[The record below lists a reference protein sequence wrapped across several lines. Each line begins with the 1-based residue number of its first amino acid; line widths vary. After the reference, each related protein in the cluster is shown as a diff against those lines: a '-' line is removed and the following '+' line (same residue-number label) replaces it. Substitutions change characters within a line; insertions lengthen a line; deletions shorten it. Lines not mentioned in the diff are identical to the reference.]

1 MIYFHLGGLKLQ
13 THSKWPRTKLKLEK
27 MKTIVLLISFSVI
40 ASNYCFGQNFQIV
53 YEASPKY
60 SYEII
65 EAIPS
70 MAKDKHKYR
79 YSLAINS
86 HISLFKRDS
95 LLIGNRFDRN
105 RGFEIWQKDEIYKNR
120 QNDQWLKIS
129 GAYIDGTGYER
140 KISDLIS
147 NNNFEWSKTGNVKEI
162 LGFKCIEVVN
172 NAKTAYY
179 ARDIPIP
186 DGPKY
191 GIFSLPGLVLE
202 YEDESGHWEAV
213 DIHFPENLEI
223 RIPKVKTTSKES
235 DIKMSVFDQKDLPA
249 GKAIRV
255 DYTTPANKWIK
266 FDDR

>member
-1 MIYFHLGGLKLQ
+1 
-13 THSKWPRTKLKLEK
+13 
-27 MKTIVLLISFSVI
+27 LLISFRVI
-40 ASNYCFGQNFQIV
+40 ASNYSFGQNFQIV

-140 KISDLIS
+140 KISDLI
-147 NNNFEWSKTGNVKEI
+147 
-162 LGFKCIEVVN
+162 
-172 NAKTAYY
+172 
-179 ARDIPIP
+179 
-186 DGPKY
+186 
-191 GIFSLPGLVLE
+191 
-202 YEDESGHWEAV
+202 
-213 DIHFPENLEI
+213 
-223 RIPKVKTTSKES
+223 
-235 DIKMSVFDQKDLPA
+235 
-249 GKAIRV
+249 
-255 DYTTPANKWIK
+255 
-266 FDDR
+266 

>member
-1 MIYFHLGGLKLQ
+1 
-13 THSKWPRTKLKLEK
+13 
-27 MKTIVLLISFSVI
+27 MKNLVILISLSI
-40 ASNYCFGQNFQIV
+40 LATTYCIGQNIQIV
-53 YEASPKY
+53 YEASSRY
-60 SYEII
+60 SNEII
-65 EAIPS
+65 EAMPS
-70 MAKDKHKYR
+70 LANDKNKYR
-79 YSLAINS
+79 YSLTINS

-179 ARDIPIP
+179 AQDIPIP

-202 YEDESGHWEAV
+202 YEDESGYWEAV

-235 DIKMSVFDQKDLPA
+235 DIKMSVFDQKDLPPS
-249 GKAIRV
+249 KAIRV

-266 FDDR
+266 FDDQ